1 MRIIMRLK
9 ITESK
14 NAKSLYVIRS
24 TYEKG
29 KHSSQIVEKLGTYAE
44 LLEKLNG
51 QDPIIWAKAYIAD
64 LNEKEKAGKREINIS
79 FSPAKPLKKNQ
90 QVLFNGGYL
99 FLQAIYYALGLDAIS
114 RAISRKH
121 KFAFD
126 LNSILSNLIYAR
138 ILFPASKLATMQIA
152 QKFLE
157 PPSFEI
163 QHIYRALGI
172 ISVESDFIQSELY
185 KNSRRIIA
193 RNTHILYYDCTNYF
207 FEIEQESGLRQYGMS
222 KEHRPNPIVQMGLF
236 MDGDGIPLA
245 FSISKGNTNEQV
257 TLTPLEQ
264 KLLKDF
270 ELSKLVVCTD
280 AGLAST
286 ANRKFNDKKNR
297 AFITTQSIKKLKKP
311 LLEWALA
318 KSGWRIPGTKGAFD
332 ISKLDSDDNLC
343 EVYKDTT
350 FYKERW
356 IKENDLEQR
365 LIITFSLKYRNYQ
378 REIRCY
384 QLDRAIKLVQKS
396 PQKIGKCR
404 SNDFKRF
411 VAKKSITSDGEI
423 AAKNLYSIDIELVQK
438 EELFDGYYGICT
450 NLEDDAQSIIR
461 TNHQRWEIEESFRIM
476 KTEFQARPVY
486 LSRDDRIHAHFT
498 TCFLALTLYRFLE
511 KFLEERFSCH
521 RIIEGLRNLNFY
533 KVGSEG
539 YIPTYVSDDFT
550 DLLHEKFQFHTD
562 RQIIP
567 SKEMKNILKL
577 TKSKKHYS
585 KIKKI

>member
-1 MRIIMRLK
+1 MHLSIV
-9 ITESK
+9 ESK
-14 NAKSLYVIRS
+14 NSKSLYVIRS
-24 TYEKG
+24 TYKNG
-29 KHSSQIVEKLGTYAE
+29 RNSSERIEKLGTYAE

-51 QDPIIWAKAYIAD
+51 QDPIVWAKAYIAE
-64 LNEKEKAGKREINIS
+64 LNEKEKAGRREVTVT
-79 FSPAKPLKKNQ
+79 FSPQKRIMKNQ
-90 QVLFNGGYL
+90 HVLFNGGYL
-99 FLQAIYYALGLDAIS
+99 FLQVIYYALGLDSILKT
-114 RAISRKH
+114 ISRKH
-121 KFAFD
+121 KFTFD
-126 LNSILSNLIYAR
+126 LNSILSNLLYAR

-163 QHIYRALGI
+163 QHVYRALGI
-172 ISVESDFIQSELY
+172 ISEESDFIQSELY
-185 KNSRRIIA
+185 KNSRRAID
-193 RNTHILYYDCTNYF
+193 RNTRILYYDCTNYF

-311 LLEWALA
+311 LLQWALA
-318 KSGWRIPGTKGAFD
+318 KAGWHIPGTDVTFD
-332 ISKLDSDDNLC
+332 LTKLDTDDALY
-343 EVYKDTT
+343 EVYKNTT

-365 LIITFSLKYRNYQ
+365 LIVTFSLKYRDYQ
-378 REIRCY
+378 RGIRRS
-384 QLDRAIKLVQKS
+384 QLERALKLVHKY
-396 PQKIGKCR
+396 PQKIGKCH

-411 VAKKSITSDGEI
+411 IAKKSITPDGEI
-423 AAKNLYSIDIELVQK
+423 AAKNLYSIDAELILK
-438 EELFDGYYGICT
+438 EEMFDGYYGICT

-511 KFLEERFSCH
+511 KLLEERFSCH
-521 RIIEGLRNLNFY
+521 KIIEGLRNLNFY
-533 KVGSEG
+533 KLGSEG

-567 SKEMKNILKL
+567 TQEMKNIFK
-577 TKSKKHYS
+577 TSKN
-585 KIKKI
+585 KKTLLEK

>member
-1 MRIIMRLK
+1 MRLK

>member
-1 MRIIMRLK
+1 MRLK

-24 TYEKG
+24 TYENG
-29 KHSSQIVEKLGTYAE
+29 KHSSKIVEKLGTYAD

-51 QDPIIWAKAYIAD
+51 QDPIAWAKSYITE
-64 LNEKEKAGKREINIS
+64 LNEKEKAGKREVSIS
-79 FSPAKPLKKNQ
+79 FSPAKRIEKNQ

-99 FLQAIYYALGLDAIS
+99 FLQAIYYALGLDSIS
-114 RAISRKH
+114 KIISKKH
-121 KFAFD
+121 KFTFD
-126 LNSILSNLIYAR
+126 LNSILSNLLYAR
-138 ILFPASKLATMQIA
+138 VLFPASKLATMQLV

-157 PPSFEI
+157 PPAFQL
-163 QHIYRALGI
+163 QHVYRALGI
-172 ISVESDFIQSELY
+172 IAVESDFIQSELY
-185 KNSRRIIA
+185 KSSLRVA
-193 RNTHILYYDCTNYF
+193 DRNTRILYYDCTNYF
-207 FEIEQESGLRQYGMS
+207 FEIEHESGLKQYGIS

-245 FSISKGNTNEQV
+245 FNISKGNTNEQV

-311 LLEWALA
+311 LQQWALS
-318 KSGWRIPGTKGAFD
+318 KTGWCMPGVDATFNLTKLTDNAFA
-332 ISKLDSDDNLC
+332 
-343 EVYKDTT
+343 EAYKNTT

-365 LIITFSLKYRNYQ
+365 LIVTYSLKYSNYQ
-378 REIRCY
+378 KEIR
-384 QLDRAIKLVQKS
+384 RAQIERALKLVQKN
-396 PQKIGKCR
+396 PQKICKHNP
-404 SNDFKRF
+404 NDYKRF
-411 VAKKSITSDGEI
+411 ISKKTITPDGEI
-423 AAKNLYSIDIELVQK
+423 AEKNLYSLDTERILK
-438 EELFDGYYGICT
+438 EEMFDGYYGICT
-450 NLEDDAQSIIR
+450 NLEDDAHSIIR
-461 TNHQRWEIEESFRIM
+461 INHQRWEIEESFRIM

-511 KFLEERFSCH
+511 KTLDEQFTCH

-533 KVGSEG
+533 EIKNEG
-539 YIPTYVSDDFT
+539 YIPAYVCDDFT
-550 DLLHEKFQFHTD
+550 DLLHEKFQLHTD
-562 RQIIP
+562 LQIVTAQ
-567 SKEMKNILKL
+567 EMKNIFKTTKTPKTLLK
-577 TKSKKHYS
+577 K
-585 KIKKI
+585 